1 VDSSIPP
8 PPSRS
13 RHALRPWY
21 LVAAMMLT
29 WFVGVNGLMFAYKM
43 AAFLHGGI
51 FPSVGAAAQHTQNPG
66 DIMEFAALSALQA
79 VAWSQRVTFPLSIA
93 WALLSGLLVVSSG
106 LAMGGRRG
114 SRTLALQALA
124 ANALFV
130 ALAYA
135 LTQNVRAAWVG
146 AVLDAV
152 ATLPLDRPEHDAFGS
167 SSRLWWSARLGL
179 VGGLAPLA
187 LGALALTRA
196 RTKTY
201 FEAVA
206 RMTESTEEP

>member
-1 VDSSIPP
+1 MV
-8 PPSRS
+8 
-13 RHALRPWY
+13 
-21 LVAAMMLT
+21 LT
-29 WFVGVNGLMFAYKM
+29 WFVGVNWLMLAYKT

-51 FPSVGAAAQHTQNPG
+51 FPSVGAAAQHTSNPG
-66 DIMEFAALSALQA
+66 EIMEFAALSALQA
-79 VAWSQRVTFPLSIA
+79 VAWSQRVTFPLAIA
-93 WALLSGLLVVSSG
+93 WALLSGLLIVSSG

-114 SRTLALQALA
+114 ARTLALQAVA
-124 ANALFV
+124 ANALFFAV
-130 ALAYA
+130 AYA

-152 ATLPLDRPEHDAFGS
+152 ASLPEGRPERQDMGNGVW
-167 SSRLWWSARLGL
+167 LWWSARMGL
-179 VGGLAPLA
+179 VLGALVPLG

-206 RMTESTEEP
+206 RMTENTEEP